1 MSRHEG
7 VSCDSCLK
15 GNFRGRRYKCLV
27 CYDYDLC
34 ASCYEAGVTT
44 TRHLSDHPMQCILT
58 RTDFELYYG
67 GEGVSVEQPQSLTCP
82 YCTRMGFTEATLQE
96 HVASDHPDTTF
107 EVVCPVCASLPGGDP
122 NHVTDDFANHLTTEH
137 RSGPR
142 DLISLLDEPTSSR
155 HGPRRIPHS
164 SRGAGGQRTRRDDRT
179 FRSNMLFSSS
189 GGLSPSS
196 RDSIDPIAELLSQLS
211 GVRRAGTNTGQT
223 SQLQQLQMQLQL
235 ERQQV
240 RAASR
245 HQLERLP
252 RRQPQAIGSVSG
264 GTSGTGSSAGGSGT
278 SSSAIGNTS
287 GSGSAGGSGSSSGTA
302 GGSGGGTGT
311 GGNHHHHSTMAGV
324 VANNSSSNNTSN
336 VNPSSGSANSQ
347 NSMFLLPRCITSSL
361 SETQLQNIERDN
373 ANRSLFVREL
383 VIGTLSQTVAEL
395 TEQLEKQQLQ
405 LQSQMALQALQELSR
420 PTTVT
425 VSSETKSTTT
435 LCDSNDS
442 NKDKDKDKDVD
453 RDADGDSKSSSCN
466 SSPSV
471 TEAVREQSQPVTSK
485 SSTGQGPQ
493 SSSPSPQTQ
502 TQSQTQSQ
510 STVASNTHTATS
522 SVASNLQTQ
531 AGLPSANPIVQT
543 LMHNVLPPQPLVLQQ
558 PLPPLPPTR
567 NTGTGTIR
575 ESATTIGASQPPAY
589 LSSRGGVNSVNV
601 TTNSSRRKP
610 VRSVD
615 GRNQST
621 EPPPPH

>member
-34 ASCYEAGVTT
+34 ASCYEAGATT

-82 YCTRMGFTEATLQE
+82 YCTKMGFTEATLQE

-122 NHVTDDFANHLTTEH
+122 NHVTDDFANHLTAEH

-142 DLISLLDEPTSSR
+142 DLISFLDEPTSSR

-164 SRGAGGQRTRRDDRT
+164 SRGVGGQRTR
-179 FRSNMLFSSS
+179 RSNMLFSSS

-211 GVRRAGTNTGQT
+211 GVRRTGASTGQT
-223 SQLQQLQMQLQL
+223 TQLQQLQMQLQL

-240 RAASR
+240 RAATR

-264 GTSGTGSSAGGSGT
+264 GTSGTGSAASGSGA
-278 SSSAIGNTS
+278 SSSAIGSTS
-287 GSGSAGGSGSSSGTA
+287 GS
-302 GGSGGGTGT
+302 
-311 GGNHHHHSTMAGV
+311 V
-324 VANNSSSNNTSN
+324 VANSSSSNNNTSN
-336 VNPSSGSANSQ
+336 VNPSSGSSANSQ
-347 NSMFLLPRCITSSL
+347 NSMFLLPRCITTSL
-361 SETQLQNIERDN
+361 SENQLHNIERDN
-373 ANRSLFVREL
+373 ANRSLFVREIVL
-383 VIGTLSQTVAEL
+383 GTLSHTVTEL
-395 TEQLEKQQLQ
+395 TEQLEKQQLE
-405 LQSQMALQALQELSR
+405 LESQTALEALKKLLRTS
-420 PTTVT
+420 TT
-425 VSSETKSTTT
+425 SEETCTTT
-435 LCDSNDS
+435 LSDS
-442 NKDKDKDKDVD
+442 
-453 RDADGDSKSSSCN
+453 AET
-466 SSPSV
+466 P
-471 TEAVREQSQPVTSK
+471 REPQEPVTSAPP
-485 SSTGQGPQ
+485 GQA
-493 SSSPSPQTQ
+493 SPQTQ
-502 TQSQTQSQ
+502 SQY
-510 STVASNTHTATS
+510 TVASNTHTTATS
-522 SVASNLQTQ
+522 SLATNLQTQ
-531 AGLPSANPIVQT
+531 AGLPSANIQT
-543 LMHNVLPPQPLVLQQ
+543 IMHSVLPPPPLVKKDRNIVTERENYLTRTLIHVSVWVLQQ

-575 ESATTIGASQPPAY
+575 ESSTTIAGSQPPY
-589 LSSRGGVNSVNV
+589 LTTRGVNVTSGVNSVNV
-601 TTNSSRRKP
+601 TNSSRRKP

>member
-34 ASCYEAGVTT
+34 ASCYEAGATT

-82 YCTRMGFTEATLQE
+82 YCTKMGFTEATLQE

-122 NHVTDDFANHLTTEH
+122 NHVTDDFANHLTAEH

-142 DLISLLDEPTSSR
+142 DLISFLDEPTSSR

-164 SRGAGGQRTRRDDRT
+164 SRGVGGQRTRRT

-211 GVRRAGTNTGQT
+211 GVRRTGTSTGQT
-223 SQLQQLQMQLQL
+223 TQLQQLQMQLQL

-240 RAASR
+240 RAATR

-264 GTSGTGSSAGGSGT
+264 GTSGTGSAAGGSGT
-278 SSSAIGNTS
+278 SSSAIGSTS

-302 GGSGGGTGT
+302 GSASG
-311 GGNHHHHSTMAGV
+311 NHHHSTMAGV
-324 VANNSSSNNTSN
+324 VANSSSNNNNTSN
-336 VNPSSGSANSQ
+336 VNPSSGSSASSQ
-347 NSMFLLPRCITSSL
+347 NSMFLLPRCITTSL
-361 SETQLQNIERDN
+361 SENQLQNIERDN
-373 ANRSLFVREL
+373 ANRSLFVREIVL
-383 VIGTLSQTVAEL
+383 GTLSHTVAEL
-395 TEQLEKQQLQ
+395 TEQLEKQQLE
-405 LQSQMALQALQELSR
+405 LESQTALEALKKLLR
-420 PTTVT
+420 TPTT
-425 VSSETKSTTT
+425 SEETSTTT
-435 LCDSNDS
+435 LSDSAES
-442 NKDKDKDKDVD
+442 NKDKDKDKDD
-453 RDADGDSKSSSCN
+453 KPLEENQSCH
-466 SSPSV
+466 SPPSV
-471 TEAVREQSQPVTSK
+471 PEAPREPQEPVTSAPP
-485 SSTGQGPQ
+485 GQA
-493 SSSPSPQTQ
+493 SPQTQ
-502 TQSQTQSQ
+502 SQY
-510 STVASNTHTATS
+510 TVASNTHTTATS
-522 SVASNLQTQ
+522 SIATNLQTQ
-531 AGLPSANPIVQT
+531 AGLPSANIQT
-543 LMHNVLPPQPLVLQQ
+543 IMHSVLPPPPLVLQQ

-575 ESATTIGASQPPAY
+575 ESSTTIAGSQPPY
-589 LSSRGGVNSVNV
+589 LTTRGVNVTSGVNSVNV
-601 TTNSSRRKP
+601 TNSSRRKP